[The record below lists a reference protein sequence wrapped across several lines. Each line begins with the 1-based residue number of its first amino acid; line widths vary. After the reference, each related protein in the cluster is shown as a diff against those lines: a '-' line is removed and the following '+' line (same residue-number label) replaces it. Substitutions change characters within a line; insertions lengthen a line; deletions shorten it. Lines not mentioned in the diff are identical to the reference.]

1 MASHETQEDRAHTG
15 VRLRIGGKTRLVP
28 LDEIRAKG
36 WAEDLRRTADEAGIV
51 RLASLMSDIDDA
63 GEGAGT
69 GSSTDPSDA
78 ARISAVLDLSPFLGG
93 QMLQHPE
100 WLDALFDVDA
110 RELIA
115 TRIAALENLPPQDQ
129 SEAALMTALRLAKR
143 EVSLLIALRDLFG
156 AATVAETTADLS
168 ALAEAAVGAAVRY
181 CLREADRTGKIVVKD
196 QASPETGSGL
206 IVLAMGKLGGQEL
219 NYSSDIDLIVF
230 FDPEAGICSEP
241 MEAVD
246 IFSKLAKRLVKIVG
260 ERSADGYVFRTDL
273 RLRPDPGATP
283 LAISIDTALTYYE
296 SSGRNWERAAMI
308 KARPIAGDLAA
319 GEAFLQ
325 ELSPFVWRRY
335 LDFAAIADI
344 QAMKSRIDEHRG
356 FGAITGSQGLA
367 GTNVKL
373 GRGGIREIE
382 FFAQAQQLIAGG
394 RSPKLRLRR
403 TDDALIALA
412 GGGWISNRT
421 AEQLTADYW
430 FLRRIEHVIQMVAD
444 EQTHTLPDDAEGLE
458 RVARLAGFPA
468 REDFAAK
475 LIDALQR
482 VDGRFDELFGDGARR
497 SEPGRGAGQGRGPS
511 AGHLRE
517 VAGERTL
524 FARLL
529 SSDEDPQALAVLE
542 QLGYAR
548 PGDIARIVRSWGFGR
563 YRATRNEGARKRLE
577 ALLPQLLSAFA
588 KARDP
593 DGAIAAFDAF
603 LQGLPAGIQ
612 FFALVASN
620 PRILELLALII
631 TSAPALRETIAARP
645 HVFDALLDP
654 AFFDEVPDKALMAER
669 LAMFLADCESYED
682 RLARLRIFAAE
693 QRFLVGARLLSGVV
707 DVEEAGPAF
716 SNIADVIL
724 AATLGCVV
732 EAFSERHG
740 HVTGGRI
747 ALLGMGR
754 LGSRELTAGS
764 DVDLILIYD
773 HAKDIEQSDGEKPL
787 PVSLYYARLTQR
799 LIAAM
804 TAPMRE
810 GVLYAVDFRL
820 RPSGKAGPLATPI
833 DAFRTYQTAE
843 AWTWEHMALTRSR
856 PVAGDMGLCDE
867 LTETIRKILFDGRD
881 AATASRDV
889 SDMRVRI
896 ERDKPSRGPLDLK
909 QRAGGLIDLE
919 FLAQWALLTGRAD
932 LGAVGRP
939 TAEVL
944 AAAFGDAR
952 TEQAVSGKGDADA
965 DIGEGASMLTGA
977 MSAFT
982 GVVQLLRLGPP
993 GLASLDELPPG
1004 LGERIARELG
1014 LEDAAAIPADL
1025 EVRTATVRAEFLRLL
1040 PFSENADEE
1049 PGPGPGP
1056 GPE

>member
-1 MASHETQEDRAHTG
+1 MARHETDNGPEADQLT
-15 VRLRIGGKTRLVP
+15 LRIGGATQLVP
-28 LDEIRAKG
+28 LDINRAKD
-36 WAEDLRRTADEAGIV
+36 WAGDLRKAADEAGLV
-51 RLASLMSDIDDA
+51 RLSALMSDIGDA
-63 GEGAGT
+63 GEVAGAASIPG
-69 GSSTDPSDA
+69 PSDA
-78 ARISAVLDLSPFLGG
+78 DRIAAVLDLSPFLGG

-100 WLDALFDVDA
+100 WLDALFDADA
-110 RELIA
+110 RDIIA
-115 TRIAALENLPPQDQ
+115 ARIAALADCPSADQ
-129 SEAALMTALRLAKR
+129 SEAALMTALRLAKG
-143 EVSLLIALRDLFG
+143 EASLLVALRDLFG

-181 CLREADRTGKIVVKD
+181 CLREADRTGKIALAD
-196 QASPETGSGL
+196 NASPEAGSGL
-206 IVLAMGKLGGQEL
+206 IVLAMGKLGGREL

-230 FDPEAGICSEP
+230 FDPEAGICAEP

-246 IFSKLAKRLVKIVG
+246 IFSKLAKRLVKIIG
-260 ERSADGYVFRTDL
+260 ERTADGYVFRTDL

-283 LAISIDTALTYYE
+283 LAISVDTAMTYYE

-319 GEAFLQ
+319 GDAFLK
-325 ELSPFVWRRY
+325 ELSPFVWRRF

-344 QAMKSRIDEHRG
+344 QAMKGRIDEHRG
-356 FGAITGSQGLA
+356 FGAIAGSQGLG

-394 RSPKLRLRR
+394 RSPKLRPRR
-403 TDDALIALA
+403 TDEALIALA
-412 GGGWISNRT
+412 QTGWISNNA

-430 FLRRIEHVIQMVAD
+430 FLRRVEHAIQMIAD
-444 EQTHTLPDDAEGLE
+444 EQTHTVPDDADGLE
-458 RVARLAGFPA
+458 RVARLSGFAGRA
-468 REDFAAK
+468 DFAAR
-475 LIDALQR
+475 LIETLQR
-482 VDGRFDELFGDGARR
+482 VDGRFDELFSEGRR
-497 SEPGRGAGQGRGPS
+497 RGEPAHGRVEAGTPG
-511 AGHLRE
+511 
-517 VAGERTL
+517 GERTL
-524 FARLL
+524 FVRLL
-529 SSDEDPQALAVLE
+529 SSEDDPDALAVLE
-542 QLGYAR
+542 RIGYAR
-548 PGDIARIVRSWGFGR
+548 PGDIARMVRSWGFGR

-577 ALLPQLLSAFA
+577 TLLPMLLSTFA
-588 KARDP
+588 KSRDP

-620 PRILELLALII
+620 PRILDLLALII

-669 LAMFLADCESYED
+669 LAMFLADCAAYED

-707 DVEEAGPAF
+707 DVAEAGPAF
-716 SNIADVIL
+716 SNIADVVL
-724 AATLGCVV
+724 AATLDTVV
-732 EAFSERHG
+732 TAFAERHG
-740 HVTGGRI
+740 HVPGGRI

-764 DVDLILIYD
+764 DIDLILIYD
-773 HAKDIEQSDGEKPL
+773 HDKNSEQSGGEKPL
-787 PVSLYYARLTQR
+787 STSLYYARLTQR

-810 GVLYAVDFRL
+810 GVLYEVDFRL

-833 DAFRTYQTAE
+833 DAFRRYQAQE

-856 PVAGDMGLCDE
+856 PVAGNAEFCKE
-867 LTETIRKILFDGRD
+867 LAETISQILSQPHD
-881 AATASRDV
+881 ADATARDV
-889 SDMRVRI
+889 AAMRRRL
-896 ERDKPSRGPLDLK
+896 ERDKPCRGPLDLK
-909 QRAGGLIDLE
+909 QRPGGLIDLE
-919 FLAQWALLTGRAD
+919 FLAQWALLTGRVD
-932 LGAVGRP
+932 LQRVGCP

-944 AAAFGDAR
+944 AAAFGGER
-952 TEQAVSGKGDADA
+952 GGQADA
-965 DIGEGASMLTGA
+965 GGDRGNPGARCDATVLAGA
-977 MSAFT
+977 MDALT

-993 GLASLDELPPG
+993 GVARLDDLPLG

-1014 LEDAAAIPADL
+1014 AEDAGAIPAALDA
-1025 EVRTATVRAEFLRLL
+1025 VTAAVRAEFGRLL
-1040 PFSENADEE
+1040 PFSDVDEE
-1049 PGPGPGP
+1049 EAASAPSNRTA
-1056 GPE
+1056 